1 MHAESP
7 SCSCVLR
14 LPLTMVSAGPSTPRA
29 SGGGSSSGSRSA
41 LLSPLKSHG
50 RRQRGRDSNGKER
63 SKVNYQKVSVLKQC
77 KVWQSVGSAR
87 CVAECGV
94 LWRPMSYRR
103 VDYCSKVLCTSCFCV
118 DRLLLVG
125 FPFAPCYHR
134 AARGLRWEVQQC
146 MWQRSEQ
153 QR

>member
-1 MHAESP
+1 M
-7 SCSCVLR
+7 
-14 LPLTMVSAGPSTPRA
+14 
-29 SGGGSSSGSRSA
+29 
-41 LLSPLKSHG
+41 KSHG

-63 SKVNYQKVSVLKQC
+63 LKVDYQKVRELKLC

-94 LWRPMSYRR
+94 LWRPMSYRL
-103 VDYCSKVLCTSCFCV
+103 VDLCSKVLCTSCFCV